1 MKKMSDIDNYK
12 GELNELITAKVI
24 ADSTNWTGFRVTTL
38 ELEYPRYIHSEL
50 MTHRVFSRNAASSRA
65 IPVDKMIDIIV
76 NQREFFPIWTKS
88 EKGMQGEIITDENT
102 ILMLN
107 TEWKMARAHAT
118 HAAWNLKRLGIHKQ
132 NINRLLEP
140 YQFMKTLVTATDW
153 DNFFDLRLA
162 PDVMPEMQLLARK
175 MKEALINSE
184 PKKLEIGEWHLP
196 YIKGDE
202 GFSIDEAK
210 RISVSC
216 CAQVSYR
223 KLDTSKEKALE
234 IFNKLISGKNLHA
247 SAFEHVC
254 TPITNYDAPL
264 LGNLK
269 GWTQYR
275 HIVEAGL
282 KAGLKI

>member
-1 MKKMSDIDNYK
+1 MSDIDNYK

-24 ADSTNWTGFRVTTL
+24 ADSTNWTDYRVTTL

-65 IPVDKMIDIIV
+65 IPVDKMIDIIM

-88 EKGMQGEIITDENT
+88 QKGMQGEIITDENT

-140 YQFMKTLVTATDW
+140 YQFMKTIVTATDW
-153 DNFFDLRLA
+153 TNFFHLRVA
-162 PDVMPEMQLLARK
+162 EDVMPEMQLLARK
-175 MKEALINSE
+175 MKEAIDKSTPVFLF
-184 PKKLEIGEWHLP
+184 KGDWHLP

-202 GFSIDEAK
+202 GYDTETAK
-210 RISVSC
+210 KISVSC

-223 KLDTSKEKALE
+223 KLDETPEKALE
-234 IFNKLISGKNLHA
+234 IYNKLVSGDRLHA

-254 TPITNYDAPL
+254 TPIDSWDAPL
-264 LGNLK
+264 LGNLR
-269 GWTQYR
+269 GWKQYR
-275 HIVEAGL
+275 HIVENTL
-282 KAGLKI
+282 KAGLI

>member
-1 MKKMSDIDNYK
+1 MSDIDNYK

-24 ADSTNWTGFRVTTL
+24 ADSINWTGFRVTTL

-76 NQREFFPIWTKS
+76 NQREFYPIWT
-88 EKGMQGEIITDENT
+88 ETQKGMQGKIITDEDR

-118 HAAWNLKRLGIHKQ
+118 HAAWNLKRAGVHKQ

-140 YQFMKTLVTATDW
+140 YQFMKTIVTATDW
-153 DNFFDLRLA
+153 DNFFKLRLA

-175 MKEALINSE
+175 IKEAMNSST
-184 PKKLEIGEWHLP
+184 PCHLDIGEWHLP

-202 GFSIDEAK
+202 GYDTETAK
-210 RISVSC
+210 KISVSC

-223 KLDTSKEKALE
+223 KLDESPEKALE

-254 TPITNYDAPL
+254 TPITDWDAPHE
-264 LGNLK
+264 GNLK
-269 GWTQYR
+269 GWNQYR
-275 HIVEAGL
+275 HIVENML
-282 KAGLKI
+282 KAGLKP

>member
-24 ADSTNWTGFRVTTL
+24 ADSTNWTSSRVTTL

-76 NQREFFPIWTKS
+76 NQREFFPIWT
-88 EKGMQGEIITDENT
+88 ETQKGMQGKIITDEDR
-102 ILMLN
+102 ILTLN
-107 TEWKMARAHAT
+107 TKWKMARAHAT

-140 YQFMKTLVTATDW
+140 YQFMKTIVTATDW
-153 DNFFDLRLA
+153 TNFFHLRLA
-162 PDVMPEMQLLARK
+162 EDVMPEMQLLARK
-175 MKEALINSE
+175 IKEAMNSST
-184 PKKLEIGEWHLP
+184 PCNLDIGEWHLP

-202 GFSIDEAK
+202 GYDTETAK
-210 RISVSC
+210 KISVSC

-223 KLDTSKEKALE
+223 KLDETPEKALE
-234 IFNKLISGKNLHA
+234 IYNKLVSGDRLHA

>member
-1 MKKMSDIDNYK
+1 MSDIDNYK
-12 GELNELITAKVI
+12 SELNELITAKVI
-24 ADSTNWTGFRVTTL
+24 ADSVNWTDFRVTTL

-76 NQREFFPIWTKS
+76 NQKEFFPIWT
-88 EKGMQGEIITDENT
+88 ETQKGMQGKIITDEDR

-118 HAAWNLKRLGIHKQ
+118 HAAWNLKRAGVHKQ

-140 YQFMKTLVTATDW
+140 YQFMKTIVTATDW
-153 DNFFDLRLA
+153 TNFFHLRLA
-162 PDVMPEMQLLARK
+162 EDVMPEMQLLARK
-175 MKEALINSE
+175 IKEAIDKSTPVFLF
-184 PKKLEIGEWHLP
+184 KGDWHLP

-202 GFSIDEAK
+202 GYDTETAK
-210 RISVSC
+210 KISVSC

-223 KLDTSKEKALE
+223 KLDETPEKALE
-234 IFNKLISGKNLHA
+234 IYNKLISGDRLHA

-254 TPITNYDAPL
+254 TPIGDWDAPL
-264 LGNLK
+264 LGNLR
-269 GWTQYR
+269 GWKQYR
-275 HIVEAGL
+275 HIVENTLNVGL
-282 KAGLKI
+282 I

>member
-1 MKKMSDIDNYK
+1 MSDIDNYK

-24 ADSTNWTGFRVTTL
+24 ADSINWTGYRVTTL

-50 MTHRVFSRNAASSRA
+50 LTHRVFSRNAASSRA

-76 NQREFFPIWTKS
+76 NQREFYPIWTKS

-162 PDVMPEMQLLARK
+162 PDVMPEMQLLAWK
-175 MKEALINSE
+175 MREALINSE
-184 PKKLEIGEWHLP
+184 PKKLVIGEWHLP

-202 GFSIDEAK
+202 GFTTDEARK
-210 RISVSC
+210 ISVSC

-223 KLDTSKEKALE
+223 KLDTSKEKALD
-234 IFNKLISGKNLHA
+234 IFQKLISGDHLHA

-254 TPITNYDAPL
+254 TPITDYDAPL

-269 GWTQYR
+269 GWRQYR
-275 HIVEAGL
+275 HIVESQL
-282 KAGLKI
+282 KAGLTI

>member
-1 MKKMSDIDNYK
+1 MSDIDNYK

-24 ADSTNWTGFRVTTL
+24 ADSINWTDSRVTTL

-76 NQREFFPIWTKS
+76 NQKEFFPIWT
-88 EKGMQGEIITDENT
+88 ETQKGMQGKIITDEDR
-102 ILMLN
+102 ILTLN

-118 HAAWNLKRLGIHKQ
+118 HAAWNLKRAGVHKQ

-153 DNFFDLRLA
+153 DNFFYLRIA
-162 PDVMPEMQLLARK
+162 PDVMPEMQLLAIK
-175 MKEALINSE
+175 MKQAIASSE
-184 PKKLEIGEWHLP
+184 PRKIEKDEWHLP

-202 GFSIDEAK
+202 GYDEETAK
-210 RISVSC
+210 KISVSC

-223 KLDTSKEKALE
+223 KLDTSMEKALD
-234 IFNKLISGKNLHA
+234 IFQKLVSGDRLHA

-254 TPITNYDAPL
+254 TPILGYDAPL

-275 HIVEAGL
+275 HIVEARL

>member
-1 MKKMSDIDNYK
+1 MHAIDKYK

-24 ADSTNWTGFRVTTL
+24 ADSVNQAGNRVTTL

-65 IPVDKMIDIIV
+65 IPVDKMIDIIAS
-76 NQREFFPIWTKS
+76 QKEFFPIWTKS
-88 EKGMQGEIITDENT
+88 QKGMQGEIITDENT

-140 YQFMKTLVTATDW
+140 YQFMKTIVTATSW
-153 DNFFDLRLA
+153 NNFFNLRIA
-162 PDVMPEMQLLARK
+162 EDVMPEMQLLAKK
-175 MKEALINSE
+175 MKEAIDNSAPLKLDIN
-184 PKKLEIGEWHLP
+184 EWHLP

-202 GFSIDEAK
+202 GYDLETAK
-210 RISVSC
+210 KISVSC

-223 KLDTSKEKALE
+223 KLDESPEKALE
-234 IFNKLISGKNLHA
+234 IFNKLITGKSLHA

-254 TPITNYDAPL
+254 RPL
-264 LGNLK
+264 QSGEEQLGNLT
-269 GWTQYR
+269 GFRQYR
-275 HIVEAGL
+275 HDVEQERSYNSL
-282 KAGLKI
+282 N

>member
-1 MKKMSDIDNYK
+1 MSDIDNYK

-24 ADSTNWTGFRVTTL
+24 ADSVNWTDFRVTTL

-76 NQREFFPIWTKS
+76 NQKEFFPIWT
-88 EKGMQGEIITDENT
+88 ETQKGMQGKIITDEDR

-118 HAAWNLKRLGIHKQ
+118 HAAWNLKRAGVHKQ

-140 YQFMKTLVTATDW
+140 YQFMKTIVTATDW
-153 DNFFDLRLA
+153 TNFFHLRLA
-162 PDVMPEMQLLARK
+162 EDVMPEMQLLARK
-175 MKEALINSE
+175 MKEAIDKSTPVFLF
-184 PKKLEIGEWHLP
+184 KGDWHLP

-202 GFSIDEAK
+202 GYDTETAK
-210 RISVSC
+210 KISVSC

-223 KLDTSKEKALE
+223 KLDETPEKALE
-234 IFNKLISGKNLHA
+234 IYNKLISGDRLHA

-254 TPITNYDAPL
+254 TPIGDWDAPL
-264 LGNLK
+264 LGNLR
-269 GWTQYR
+269 GWKQYR
-275 HIVEAGL
+275 HIIENTL
-282 KAGLKI
+282 KARLI

>member
-1 MKKMSDIDNYK
+1 MSDIDNYK
-12 GELNELITAKVI
+12 GELNELITAKII
-24 ADSTNWTGFRVTTL
+24 ADSVNWTDFRVTTL

-76 NQREFFPIWTKS
+76 NQKEFFPIWTES
-88 EKGMQGEIITDENT
+88 QKGMQGKIITDEDR

-118 HAAWNLKRLGIHKQ
+118 HAAWNLKRAGVHKQ

-140 YQFMKTLVTATDW
+140 YQFMKTIVTATDW
-153 DNFFDLRLA
+153 TNFFHLRLA
-162 PDVMPEMQLLARK
+162 EDVMPEMQLLARK
-175 MKEALINSE
+175 IKEAIDKSTPVFLF
-184 PKKLEIGEWHLP
+184 KGDWHLP

-202 GFSIDEAK
+202 GYDTETAK
-210 RISVSC
+210 KISVSC

-223 KLDTSKEKALE
+223 KLDETPEKALE
-234 IFNKLISGKNLHA
+234 IYNKLVSGDRLHA

-254 TPITNYDAPL
+254 TPIGDWDAPL
-264 LGNLK
+264 LGNLR
-269 GWTQYR
+269 GWKQYR
-275 HIVEAGL
+275 HIVENAL
-282 KAGLKI
+282 KAGLI